1 MSHSIDI
8 SSIHIAPERQRQDFD
23 PEALTDLANSI
34 SAHGLL
40 HPIVVR
46 ETAVGLVLVAGER
59 RLRAMETL
67 HAIGDVIRHN
77 GAQMDANHV
86 PYITLGELDPIASE
100 EAELDEN
107 LKRENLSWQEEASAI
122 SRLHVL
128 RQKQADLAG
137 TTHSITDTAREVRPD
152 SDSMSTSRAIVTS
165 NLILAANLSNPA
177 VQSAKSPKDAMKILR
192 KQEETRSNQALAERV
207 GKTFNSSI
215 HELHH
220 ADCIEWLKT
229 CPKNTFDVI
238 LTDPPYGMDAQKFG
252 DGAGRLENSEHH
264 YDDSLTTWA
273 NLMNTFC
280 EQIYLA
286 AKPQAHAYIF
296 CDIDNFHRLKLY
308 MQDGGWYVFRT
319 PLINYK
325 PRSGRVPLP
334 EHGPRRQYEIC
345 LYAIKGNKPVT
356 AIYSDVISTVLE
368 ENLTHGA
375 QKPVELYIDLLRR
388 SVRPGDIVLDAFAGT
403 GTIFPAAHAM
413 KCKAVGIEQSSEY
426 YGISVSRLN
435 SLDNE
440 PALL

>member
-1 MSHSIDI
+1 MTQTIDI
-8 SSIHIAPERQRQDFD
+8 SLINIAPERQRQEFD

-46 ETAVGLVLVAGER
+46 ETSMGLILVAGER
-59 RLRAMETL
+59 RLRAMDTIIAL
-67 HAIGDVIRHN
+67 GDPIRHN
-77 GAQMDANHV
+77 GAQIAANHV
-86 PYITLGELDPIASE
+86 PFVTLGELDPLSAE

-107 LKRENLSWQEEASAI
+107 LKRQDLSWQEEASAV
-122 SRLHVL
+122 SRLHSL
-128 RQKQADLAG
+128 RLKQAQLAG
-137 TTHSITDTAREVRPD
+137 ETHTITDTAKELRPD
-152 SDSMSTSRAIVTS
+152 NDSLSTSRAVVQS
-165 NLILAANLSNPA
+165 NLILAANLDNAA
-177 VQSAKSPKDAMKILR
+177 VASAKSPKDAMKILR
-192 KQEETRSNQALAERV
+192 RQEETRSNQALAERI
-207 GKTFNSSI
+207 GKTFNSSV

-264 YDDSLTTWA
+264 YDDSLSTWA
-273 NLMNTFC
+273 NLMNIFC
-280 EQIYLA
+280 EQIYHA

-296 CDIDNFHRLKLY
+296 CDIDNFHRLKMY

-334 EHGPRRQYEIC
+334 EHGPRRQYELC

-356 AIYSDVISTVLE
+356 AIYSDVISTILE

-388 SVRPGDIVLDAFAGT
+388 SVRPGDVVLDAFAGT

-413 KCKAVGIEQSSEY
+413 KCKAIGIEQSSEY

-435 SLDNE
+435 SLDSE
-440 PALL
+440 PDLL

>member
-8 SSIHIAPERQRQDFD
+8 SSINIASERQRQDFD

-34 SAHGLL
+34 STHGLL

-46 ETAVGLVLVAGER
+46 ETALGLVLVAGER
-59 RLRAMETL
+59 RLRAMAII
-67 HAIGDVIRHN
+67 HAIGDNVRHN
-77 GAQMDANHV
+77 GAQMAANHV
-86 PYITLGELDPIASE
+86 PYITLGELDPISAE

-122 SRLHVL
+122 SRLHTL
-128 RQKQADLAG
+128 RQKQAELAG
-137 TTHSITDTAREVRPD
+137 TTHSVTDTAREVRPD

-177 VQSAKSPKDAMKILR
+177 VQSAKTPKDAMKILR

-207 GKTFNSSI
+207 GKTFNSSV

-220 ADCIEWLKT
+220 ADCLVWLET

-238 LTDPPYGMDAQKFG
+238 LTDPPYGMNAQKFG

-264 YDDSLTTWA
+264 YDDSHKSWA
-273 NLMNTFC
+273 NLMNIFC
-280 EQIYLA
+280 TQIYLA

-296 CDIDNFHRLKLY
+296 CDIDNFHQLKWY
-308 MQDGGWYVFRT
+308 MEEANWYVFRT

-388 SVRPGDIVLDAFAGT
+388 SVRPGDVVLDAFAGT

-413 KCKAVGIEQSSEY
+413 KCKAIGIEQSSEY

-440 PALL
+440 PEML